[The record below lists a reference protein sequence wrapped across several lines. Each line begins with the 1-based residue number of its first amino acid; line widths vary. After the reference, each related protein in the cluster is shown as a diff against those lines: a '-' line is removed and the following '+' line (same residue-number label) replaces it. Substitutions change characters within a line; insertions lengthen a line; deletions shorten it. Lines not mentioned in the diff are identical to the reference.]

1 MLKLC
6 TFTKYQ
12 DASSFHFL
20 GSRLQLLDVRFK
32 GAIAINMSS
41 SNISK
46 DLCGKFT
53 GWEGCAIQLYKIEDT
68 VNVGVFQ

>member
-1 MLKLC
+1 MLALFISWAHVYK
-6 TFTKYQ
+6 
-12 DASSFHFL
+12 
-20 GSRLQLLDVRFK
+20 DVRFK

-53 GWEGCAIQLYKIEDT
+53 GWEGCAIQLYKIVDT
-68 VNVGVFQ
+68 VNVGGFQ